1 MPAFLN
7 EYSVSPEQSNLL
19 GPVAPYLYGEP
30 FLEAATLSAFVAGV
44 AASASDATPGTTMLP
59 PTAAMVRAEAVPAR
73 VISDGTRFS
82 AVMRNPSSAA
92 CEG

>member
-1 MPAFLN
+1 M
-7 EYSVSPEQSNLL
+7 
-19 GPVAPYLYGEP
+19 
-30 FLEAATLSAFVAGV
+30 EAAIWSAFVAIV
-44 AASASDATPGTTMLP
+44 AAEASEATPGTTMEP

-73 VISDGTRFS
+73 TMSDGTRLS